1 MKSKMKDKL
10 LISFLIAAVLLTGC
24 GKMKDKEKVEAD
36 TVIRIGMMSSLD
48 VIPYELIKENG
59 LDKKYGFEL
68 DLEMF
73 TAAKDR
79 DAAFTAG
86 ELDGVLTDFIG
97 VSMYQNAGFDVRI
110 TGITDG
116 DYKLLAGKNTDIKD
130 ISEMKGRSIAISQN
144 TLIEYTLDTIL
155 KSNQMKPEDVV
166 KEAIPRIPD
175 RLEMLRNDKI
185 DLVLL
190 PEPFATL
197 AINDG
202 AVYLGSANSYGLY
215 PAVSAF
221 TKTALDEKEEAIR
234 NLYKA
239 YNEEVDYIN
248 KTDVKEYE
256 DAVIKAAGYPEEMKG
271 QIEISQFRTST
282 LPTKEEVEA
291 AIDWSAEKGLCSKDL
306 SYDQLVFDVY

>member
-1 MKSKMKDKL
+1 MKNKL
-10 LISFLIAAVLLTGC
+10 LISFLIVAIALTGC
-24 GKMKDKEKVEAD
+24 GKQKNQGNEETAVVLKV
-36 TVIRIGMMSSLD
+36 GMMSSLD
-48 VIPYELIKENG
+48 VIPFELITEKG

-68 DLEMF
+68 ELEMF

-97 VSMYQNAGFDVRI
+97 VCMYQNAGFDVRI

-116 DYKLLAGKNTDIKD
+116 DFKLLAGKNTGITDING
-130 ISEMKGRSIAISQN
+130 IKGRSIAISQN

-155 KSNQMKPEDVV
+155 KSNQLSLEDVV

-185 DLVLL
+185 DLVLI
-190 PEPFATL
+190 PEPFASL
-197 AINDG
+197 AIKDG

-221 TKTALDEKEEAIR
+221 TKTALGEKEEAIS

-239 YNEEVDYIN
+239 YNEAVDYMN
-248 KTDVKEYE
+248 ETDVKEYE

-271 QIEISQFRTST
+271 QIEIGKYRTST
-282 LPTKEEVEA
+282 LPVKEDLGA
-291 AIDWSAEKGLCSKDL
+291 AIAWAAEKGLCSKDL
-306 SYDQLVFDVY
+306 SYDQLVFDVYQ